1 MLYPRGCAPQ
11 HHPYIRGYDPG
22 VPAQGRAA
30 AAGPDPREGQVHGDT
45 GGDRC
50 LADIGHREGIIDH
63 GDSKIV
69 SNLLRFNSLQVSDI
83 MTPCTVMFTLQE
95 AQTVDDGV
103 DKFFTAMAT
112 AFFWPTST
120 TSR

>member
-1 MLYPRGCAPQ
+1 
-11 HHPYIRGYDPG
+11 
-22 VPAQGRAA
+22 
-30 AAGPDPREGQVHGDT
+30 
-45 GGDRC
+45 
-50 LADIGHREGIIDH
+50 
-63 GDSKIV
+63 
-69 SNLLRFNSLQVSDI
+69 